1 MLIKIQ
7 IYLSLET
14 FLFLFNLLHEKLPEA
29 AGKMAV
35 GILYIKEAK
44 SHYNSVPA
52 PECSLDPK
60 ISPFIS
66 RPPQCMCVRDLFE
79 VQR

>member
-1 MLIKIQ
+1 MLINIQ

-35 GILYIKEAK
+35 GINKEAK

-60 ISPFIS
+60 ISPFIF
-66 RPPQCMCVRDLFE
+66 RPPNVCV
-79 VQR
+79 